1 MAEGPDPTD
10 RGQSSAE
17 PDPGGADPPPR
28 RFAVERLR
36 VEVHRHADAAGA
48 AMARAVADAMRTDP
62 AGEPEARAE
71 LPMVFASAPSQDAFL
86 AVLTVLP
93 ALPWPRVRAF
103 HLDEYVGLDP
113 EHPAA
118 FSRYLRER
126 LGARVP
132 LGAFDPLRGDAAA
145 LGRTLEDEA
154 RRYAAALASHPLRI
168 ACLGIGE
175 NGHLAFN
182 DPAVADPHDPEPVKR
197 VRLDEAS
204 RHQQVHDGCFASLDE
219 VPREALTL
227 TLPTILAAH
236 RLFVVVPG
244 TRKAEAVRAALRDPV
259 GMHCPATVLR
269 AHPDA
274 TLYLDEASAVLLDA

>member
-1 MAEGPDPTD
+1 MAED
-10 RGQSSAE
+10 RE
-17 PDPGGADPPPR
+17 PPSHGGASAAADQGGAGPPPR
-28 RFAVERLR
+28 RFTVERLR
-36 VEVHRHADAAGA
+36 VEVHRDADAAGA
-48 AMARAVADAMRTDP
+48 AMASAVADAMRADAAGDP
-62 AGEPEARAE
+62 AADAE

-86 AVLTVLP
+86 AALTALP

-103 HLDEYVGLDP
+103 HLDEYVGLPP

-126 LGARVP
+126 LVARVP
-132 LGAFDPLRGDAAA
+132 LGAFEPLRGDAAA
-145 LGRTLEDEA
+145 LGRTPEEEA
-154 RRYAAALASHPLRI
+154 RRYAAALAAHPLRI

-182 DPAVADPHDPEPVKR
+182 DPPVADPHDPEPVKR

-204 RHQQVHDGCFASLDE
+204 RHQQVHDGCFPALDA

-227 TLPTILAAH
+227 TLPTILAAR

-244 TRKAEAVRAALRDPV
+244 SRKAEAVRGALRGPV

-269 AHPDA
+269 GHPDA
-274 TLYLDEASAVLLDA
+274 TLYLDEASAARLGG